1 VTTIDDGPTRS
12 DQGTS
17 RAFLASSL
25 VVSALGLAW
34 VYASSLAT
42 LVDRWSRD
50 DNYSH
55 GFFVLPI
62 VAVILWRRRDRLDAR
77 TFAPSG
83 WGVVFLV
90 VLLAA
95 RAWLFE
101 RNDQWL
107 ESATIPLAAAS
118 VALALGGR
126 GLLGWAWPA
135 IAFSCF
141 MLPLPSWLN
150 TAMAGPLQSLATL
163 ASVTLLRATG
173 LPVISEGNVIIVGGD
188 RLEVARAC
196 NGLSMLLSFATLVA
210 AMVVLVD
217 RPIRERVALLLSI
230 VPVALLCNVLRIAAT
245 AWATHLAGHAVE
257 AAHDWA
263 GLAMMPAAL
272 ALLWLEVRILAWVFV
287 EVDPVAPI
295 RSSAVTGD

>member
-1 VTTIDDGPTRS
+1 VTTIDERASPS
-12 DQGTS
+12 DRGTS
-17 RAFLASSL
+17 KVFLATSL

-34 VYASSLAT
+34 AYAASFAT

-62 VAVILWRRRDRLDAR
+62 VALILWRRRSRLEDLVL
-77 TFAPSG
+77 APSW
-83 WGVVFLV
+83 WGAVFLV
-90 VLLAA
+90 ALLTA

-107 ESATIPLAAAS
+107 ESATIPLATAS

-141 MLPLPSWLN
+141 MLPLPSRLN

-163 ASVTLLRATG
+163 GSVTLLEATS
-173 LPVISEGNVIIVGGD
+173 LPVISEGNVIIVGGE

-196 NGLSMLLSFATLVA
+196 NGLSMLLSFATLIT

-217 RPIRERVALLLSI
+217 RPPRQRVALLLSI
-230 VPVALLCNVLRIAAT
+230 VPVALLCNVLRIVAT

-263 GLAMMPAAL
+263 GLAMMPMAL
-272 ALLWLEVRILAWVFV
+272 ALMWLELRILSWVFV
-287 EVDPVAPI
+287 EVDPAGV
-295 RSSAVTGD
+295 

>member
-1 VTTIDDGPTRS
+1 MTTIDDGAARPDR
-12 DQGTS
+12 GYS
-17 RAFLASSL
+17 RAFLAASL
-25 VVSALGLAW
+25 AVSAIGLAW
-34 VYASSLAT
+34 AYSSSFAT
-42 LVDRWSRD
+42 LVDRWRRD

-62 VAVILWRRRDRLDAR
+62 TAAILWRRRGRLDAR
-77 TFAPSG
+77 ALAPTW
-83 WGVVFLV
+83 WGVVPLV
-90 VLLAA
+90 ALLAA

-107 ESATIPLAAAS
+107 EWVTIPLAAAC

-126 GLLGWAWPA
+126 VLLGWAWPA

-141 MLPLPSWLN
+141 MLPLPSQLN

-163 ASVTLLRATG
+163 GSVNLLRATG
-173 LPVISEGNVIIVGGD
+173 LPVISEGNVIVVGGE

-196 NGLSMLLSFATLVA
+196 NGLSMLLSFATLVT
-210 AMVVLVD
+210 AMVALVD

-230 VPVALLCNVLRIAAT
+230 VPLALLCNVLRIAAT

-272 ALLWLEVRILAWVFV
+272 ALMWLEVRVLSWVFV
-287 EVDPVAPI
+287 EVELGPVGPV
-295 RSSAVTGD
+295 SP

>member
-1 VTTIDDGPTRS
+1 VTTIDERVSPS
-12 DQGTS
+12 DRGTS
-17 RAFLASSL
+17 KVFLATSL

-34 VYASSLAT
+34 AYASSFAT

-62 VAVILWRRRDRLDAR
+62 AALILWRRRSRLEGLVL
-77 TFAPSG
+77 APSW
-83 WGVVFLV
+83 WGVAFLV
-90 VLLAA
+90 ALLAA

-107 ESATIPLAAAS
+107 ESVTIPLAAAS

-126 GLLGWAWPA
+126 VLLGWAWPA

-141 MLPLPSWLN
+141 MLPLPLQLN

-163 ASVTLLRATG
+163 GSVTLLEATG
-173 LPVISEGNVIIVGGD
+173 LPVISEGNVIIVGGE

-196 NGLSMLLSFATLVA
+196 NGLSMLLSFATLVT

-217 RPIRERVALLLSI
+217 RPPRQWVALLLSI
-230 VPVALLCNVLRIAAT
+230 VPVALLCNILRIVAT

-263 GLAMMPAAL
+263 GLAMMPMAL
-272 ALLWLEVRILAWVFV
+272 ALMWLELRILSWVFV
-287 EVDPVAPI
+287 DVEA
-295 RSSAVTGD
+295 

>member
-1 VTTIDDGPTRS
+1 MVTTIDERASPS
-12 DQGTS
+12 DRGTS
-17 RAFLASSL
+17 RALLATSL

-34 VYASSLAT
+34 AYASSFAT

-62 VAVILWRRRDRLDAR
+62 VAVILWQRRGRLDGLAL
-77 TFAPSG
+77 TPSW
-83 WGVVFLV
+83 WGVACLV
-90 VLLAA
+90 ALLAA

-107 ESATIPLAAAS
+107 ESATIPLAAVS

-135 IAFSCF
+135 VAFSCL
-141 MLPLPSWLN
+141 MLPLPLRLN

-163 ASVTLLRATG
+163 GSVTLLEATG
-173 LPVISEGNVIIVGGD
+173 LPVISEGNVIIVGGE

-196 NGLSMLLSFATLVA
+196 NGLSMLLSFATLVT
-210 AMVVLVD
+210 AMVVLVA
-217 RPIRERVALLLSI
+217 RPLRQQVALLLSI

-263 GLAMMPAAL
+263 GLAMMPMAL
-272 ALLWLEVRILAWVFV
+272 ALMWLELRILSWVFV
-287 EVDPVAPI
+287 EVKA
-295 RSSAVTGD
+295 